1 MADQVVFKIVSEELW
16 REAEAAGSFAGS
28 PVDLQDGFIH
38 FSSKG
43 QVAETARRYYAGR
56 TGLLLI
62 AIDGSKLGDALR
74 FEPSRGGELF
84 PHLYAPLALSAV
96 LWKRPMPLGP
106 DGEHLLAFDS
116 DAV

>member
-1 MADQVVFKIVSEELW
+1 MADQVVFKIASEELW
-16 REAEAAGSFAGS
+16 REAEKSGTFVGS
-28 PVDLQDGFIH
+28 PVDLEDGFIH
-38 FSSKG
+38 FSTER
-43 QVAETARRYYAGR
+43 QVAETARRYYAGK

-84 PHLYAPLALSAV
+84 PHLYAPLPLTAV

-106 DGEHLLAFDS
+106 DGEHVLAFDP
-116 DAV
+116 DAA